1 MKNILSISMNN
12 DQLTDLIAYAFNA
25 GRVVGRKD
33 AKRANVYA
41 VQKDGATQLVTTFNN
56 EVPGFYSVLVASAR
70 WSTSRGEYVI
80 VANEFLAKDI
90 VEVWHLDKP
99 RAWTIVD
106 LVVDALDR
114 GVSTGV
120 EEHDQAVAINQ
131 KAETVKERIILQ
143 TTSAFS
149 NTAYFEERED
159 AELWALQEVGTRNVV
174 WSVVFMSFESDEL
187 VHEIVGLIGE
197 ETGKSLDGLWKAYV
211 SNKEKVEA

>member
-131 KAETVKERIILQ
+131 KAETVEERIVVMMNLMSGGV
-143 TTSAFS
+143 SAWF
-149 NTAYFEERED
+149 FDRED
-159 AELWALQEVGTRNVV
+159 AELWALQEVGDKNVR
-174 WSVVFMSFESDEL
+174 WSVVGQTEADGDMAK
-187 VHEIVGLIGE
+187 LILQDRE
-197 ETGKSLDGLWKAYV
+197 ETMVYRAWV
-211 SNKEKVEA
+211 SNEPA